1 MYAATAATPRNQRAR
16 KLHTQF
22 GRLKDPPVCKP
33 IPMPTAASQPDGTRN
48 ERTHE
53 PSAETGGAPTDLEE
67 KVTRGISK
75 RSSAPTQANRLKP
88 TPPLVL
94 TPSPDPR
101 LGEPGGRSER
111 RGERPEPNPVCLRG
125 PILRARFL
133 GLYMLYPH
141 MEGSGPEPIPVL
153 RGPRGCERSV
163 WEEENKRKSGI
174 SELLLLMWG
183 WWSQQSNMQLLQS
196 CSKAKRVKKEWQLT
210 GKGVLFLHPFEEI
223 PKHYTDS
230 NSAGLPRSRTM
241 PMAKNTCQIRR
252 RSI

>member
-111 RGERPEPNPVCLRG
+111 RGERPEPNPVCLRV
-125 PILRARFL
+125 
-133 GLYMLYPH
+133 YP
-141 MEGSGPEPIPVL
+141 
-153 RGPRGCERSV
+153 PRRSV
-163 WEEENKRKSGI
+163 FVPSPTSG
-174 SELLLLMWG
+174 SEPKPMDWG
-183 WWSQQSNMQLLQS
+183 LKGPDPLTRPFGYGAPVPERFGAEFGSRPGG
-196 CSKAKRVKKEWQLT
+196 SKT
-210 GKGVLFLHPFEEI
+210 
-223 PKHYTDS
+223 
-230 NSAGLPRSRTM
+230 
-241 PMAKNTCQIRR
+241 
-252 RSI
+252 